1 MEIYQA
7 QGMVVADLGVDP
19 AEALARMRAHAF
31 GNEMP
36 LLDLARD
43 IISGFVLPVD
53 D

>member
-1 MEIYQA
+1 
-7 QGMVVADLGVDP
+7 MVVVDLEVDA

-31 GNEMP
+31 GNDIP

-53 D
+53 E